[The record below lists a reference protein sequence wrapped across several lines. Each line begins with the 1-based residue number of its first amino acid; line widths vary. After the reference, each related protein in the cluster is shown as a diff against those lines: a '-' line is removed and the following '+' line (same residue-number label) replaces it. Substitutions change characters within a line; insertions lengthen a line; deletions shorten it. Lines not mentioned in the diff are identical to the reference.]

1 MWGSFRVVGRLGRK
15 KKRARGAVF
24 LFPSF
29 PEVSEDAARVMIM
42 KRGRIRGLVFYD
54 HIWYEQKGL
63 GSYYMETSVYSISH
77 RLHRENGMYFVILTD
92 LYRFIVEMTYFLLL
106 LSCF

>member
-1 MWGSFRVVGRLGRK
+1 MEWRSREGQSDC
-15 KKRARGAVF
+15 
-24 LFPSF
+24 PW
-29 PEVSEDAARVMIM
+29 VSEDAARVMIM

-63 GSYYMETSVYSISH
+63 GFYYMETSVYSISH

-92 LYRFIVEMTYFLLL
+92 LYRFIVEVTYFVLL
-106 LSCF
+106 LSYF